1 MSAGIHEELARHR
14 KAVALAQ
21 VLRQA
26 GCDKDAA
33 MHLHPSDWIKAA
45 KQAGVNPPSTLTV
58 LLVAEMLDEE
68 RPDPFAKLEAS
79 YEADL
84 VRSA

>member
-1 MSAGIHEELARHR
+1 VSNQHEEINRYR
-14 KAVALAQ
+14 KAVALTA

-26 GCDKDAA
+26 GCDKDAC
-33 MHLHPSDWIKAA
+33 MHLHPADWIKAA
-45 KQAGVNPPSTLTV
+45 EQADVNPPSTLTV
-58 LLVAEMLDEE
+58 LLVAEMLDA
-68 RPDPFAKLEAS
+68 PDPFAKLEAS